1 MSKAFDSNKRKDII
15 EHLQHTI
22 AADELHIMKKML
34 EVSLVVRCGDSISEP
49 FHTGT
54 GAALEDCAS
63 ANSFTY
69 YLAKSLEV
77 QTPDQIIHDHHY
89 HHQSITSREI
99 PDELIEHNYAQ
110 PMQIQHFDIEMEY
123 VDDLSKLTSDHND
136 IRRYE
141 HNVEENLG
149 KKGLKVNK
157 NKTENYI
164 SRQNHQWKKCKLLG
178 TLLDT
183 EEDIKTRK
191 ILAINAANNLRR
203 FFEKDKLT
211 INLKLKLINTYI
223 EPIFLCN
230 SVTWTLT
237 KSMEESINSF
247 QRRIVR
253 RYCFNIKSPKTLR
266 NQDLYEKT
274 KIVEWNKKMTVRSDS
289 EKCESTRRGSG
300 QGCIEVRVIQLRLTT
315 RETQTYLDLQSKRKL
330 KRNEPFLA

>member
-89 HHQSITSREI
+89 HHQSITSEI

-164 SRQNHQWKKCKLLG
+164 NRQNHQWKKCKLLG

-230 SVTWTLT
+230 SVT
-237 KSMEESINSF
+237 
-247 QRRIVR
+247 
-253 RYCFNIKSPKTLR
+253 
-266 NQDLYEKT
+266 
-274 KIVEWNKKMTVRSDS
+274 
-289 EKCESTRRGSG
+289 
-300 QGCIEVRVIQLRLTT
+300 
-315 RETQTYLDLQSKRKL
+315 
-330 KRNEPFLA
+330 